1 MAGGGGTGGGEGV
14 GDKFSSSLRRVVV
27 VVGRASSDCRTSV
40 GEEAEATG
48 SGGRGGGG
56 GEGDGV
62 KRTGFDEM
70 NSKDRRLV
78 DDAGW
83 FAGRDDDLSC
93 CR

>member
-14 GDKFSSSLRRVVV
+14 GDKYSSSLRRVVV
-27 VVGRASSDCRTSV
+27 VECASGCKTSV

-56 GEGDGV
+56 EGDGV
-62 KRTGFDEM
+62 KRTGFDEI

-78 DDAGW
+78 DDVGW
-83 FAGRDDDLSC
+83 FAGRDGDLSC
-93 CR
+93 